1 MSGSEDEPYNCVD
14 CGWSGHKPERI
25 TWYDYGES
33 VNQFVDLAA
42 SPGHPSGTFYTG
54 SYGGGGYNR
63 CPECGAH
70 VRTASRVE
78 YDRVEYDG
86 KLVGLIAVFWAL
98 TMIQLILGG
107 VS

>member
-33 VNQFVDLAA
+33 VNQFVDLSA
-42 SPGHPSGTFYTG
+42 SPGHVSGTFYTG

-63 CPECGAH
+63 CPECGAS

-78 YDRVEYDG
+78 YDG
-86 KLVGLIAVFWAL
+86 NLGNLIAVFGVL
-98 TMIQLILGG
+98 VMILLIFGG
-107 VS
+107 ML

>member
-1 MSGSEDEPYNCVD
+1 MSGFEDELYNCVD
-14 CGWSGHKPERI
+14 CGWSGHKTEGI

-63 CPECGAH
+63 CPECGAS

-78 YDRVEYDG
+78 YDRKFE
-86 KLVGLIAVFWAL
+86 GLIAVFWAL